1 MTLKSPK
8 PDPFFVLLTMAGS
21 TFVMMLSEE
30 ADIGELV
37 DLGEPI
43 LTACDIEGI
52 NKPILVY
59 CDSTGSCGS
68 SPKVAV
74 NSTWLG

>member
-30 ADIGELV
+30 ADS
-37 DLGEPI
+37 
-43 LTACDIEGI
+43 A
-52 NKPILVY
+52 N
-59 CDSTGSCGS
+59 
-68 SPKVAV
+68 
-74 NSTWLG
+74 WLI